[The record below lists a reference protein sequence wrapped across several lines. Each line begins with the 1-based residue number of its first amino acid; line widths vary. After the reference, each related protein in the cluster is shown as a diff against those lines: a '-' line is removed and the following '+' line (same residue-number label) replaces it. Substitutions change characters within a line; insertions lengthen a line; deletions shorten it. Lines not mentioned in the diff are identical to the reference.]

1 MLYVISCVDK
11 ADHLHIRMEN
21 RPAHVGHLKSNLDR
35 LVLAGPTL
43 TEDGE
48 TPTGSVII
56 MEFDNQAEAEAF
68 AAADPYAK
76 AGLFETVTIKPWRQ
90 ALPQ

>member
-21 RPAHVGHLKSNLDR
+21 RPAHVDHLKSNLDR